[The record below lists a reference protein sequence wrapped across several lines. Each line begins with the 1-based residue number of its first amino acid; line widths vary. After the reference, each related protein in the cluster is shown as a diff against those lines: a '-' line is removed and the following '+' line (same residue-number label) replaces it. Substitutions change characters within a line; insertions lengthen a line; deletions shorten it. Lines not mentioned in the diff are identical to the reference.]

1 MKKYKC
7 MNIGNCD
14 NANEGKEFEIAEGE
28 ELKCPK
34 CKQDMIVEVTS
45 KPWGKIIGIVVAVL
59 AVVGG
64 CIGAFFAFSGD
75 NNIESIG
82 LDRQEITLVVGQKDV
97 VKATATPVDAKAT
110 FTYEVTSGNSIE
122 VGSGGEI
129 TAVAKGESTITVKCE
144 ENAEL
149 NATCKVSVTEPV
161 TEEPADE
168 TPKFVA
174 VESITLEGAFSLKV
188 GESKKLTMAVAP
200 QNHEETLTFQ
210 TSDESVATV
219 TSGGEVKAVK
229 AGKATITVTTDKSG
243 KQASVEVT
251 VKAKEI
257 GPDPGPRQPS
267 WGKYEGARNSQGLP
281 HGNGVL
287 RITRSHTING
297 ETAQPGE
304 RIEGVFRNGYVNMGS
319 WYKNDGNVV
328 VVKDLKVL

>member
-34 CKQDMIVEVTS
+34 CGSDMIVEVTTTN
-45 KPWGKIIGIVVAVL
+45 WGKYAAIAA
-59 AVVGG
+59 AVVVLGG
-64 CIGAFFAFSGD
+64 GAAFFALSGGD
-75 NNIESIG
+75 
-82 LDRQEITLVVGQKDV
+82 D
-97 VKATATPVDAKAT
+97 ATPASQPEQPVV
-110 FTYEVTSGNSIE
+110 EQP
-122 VGSGGEI
+122 
-129 TAVAKGESTITVKCE
+129 AVEPS
-144 ENAEL
+144 AE
-149 NATCKVSVTEPV
+149 TPS
-161 TEEPADE
+161 DE
-168 TPKFVA
+168 TAEPKA
-174 VESITLEGAFSLKV
+174 VTVETLSLEAPFSMTV
-188 GESKKLTMAVAP
+188 GDTHQLTLAVAP

-229 AGKATITVTTDKSG
+229 AGKATISVTTDKSG
-243 KQASVEVT
+243 KQATVEVT
-251 VKAKEI
+251 VKAKDKTGTTPVE
-257 GPDPGPRQPS
+257 PRQPS

>member
-34 CKQDMIVEVTS
+34 CGSDMIVEVKTT
-45 KPWGKIIGIVVAVL
+45 PWGKYAAIAA
-59 AVVGG
+59 AVVVLGG
-64 CIGAFFAFSGD
+64 GAAFFALSGGD
-75 NNIESIG
+75 
-82 LDRQEITLVVGQKDV
+82 D
-97 VKATATPVDAKAT
+97 ATPASQPEQPVV
-110 FTYEVTSGNSIE
+110 EQP
-122 VGSGGEI
+122 
-129 TAVAKGESTITVKCE
+129 AVEPS
-144 ENAEL
+144 AE
-149 NATCKVSVTEPV
+149 TPS
-161 TEEPADE
+161 DE
-168 TPKFVA
+168 TAEPKA
-174 VESITLEGAFSLKV
+174 VTVETLSLEAPFSMTV
-188 GESKKLTMAVAP
+188 GDTHQLTLAVAP

-229 AGKATITVTTDKSG
+229 AGNATITVTTDKSG
-243 KQASVEVT
+243 KQATVEVT
-251 VKAKEI
+251 VKAKDKTGTTPVE
-257 GPDPGPRQPS
+257 PRQPS